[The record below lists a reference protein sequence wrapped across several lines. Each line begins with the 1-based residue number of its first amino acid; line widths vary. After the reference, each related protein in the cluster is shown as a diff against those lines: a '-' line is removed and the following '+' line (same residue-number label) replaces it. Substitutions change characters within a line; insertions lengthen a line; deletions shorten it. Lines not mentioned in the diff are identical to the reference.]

1 MFDKLKQK
9 WKVSGVQFWLIMTTF
24 AVTGS
29 TTAWITR
36 KITDW
41 VGAEKYSPGWWGLK
55 LSILLV
61 GYQLLILF
69 FGGLFGQFRFFWSY
83 EKKILQK
90 LGFLPKKT
98 KNPIFL
104 AVFASGKGSNFEK
117 IVRHFGSKPYIRV
130 SLLVSNNP
138 GAGALEIARQN
149 NIPLL
154 VISRE
159 DLKHTGTLARRLME
173 SKIDFIVLAGFLWKL
188 PQELIEAFRGKILNI
203 HPALLPKFGGRGM
216 YGSNVH
222 EAVIAAGEKK
232 SGISIHLVDEHY
244 DNGDV
249 IFRAECPVDENETAE
264 SLAEKIHLLEH
275 AHFPE
280 QIEKFIEKKNLR

>member
-1 MFDKLKQK
+1 MFDKLKVK
-9 WKVSGVQFWLIMTTF
+9 WRVSGVQFWLIMTTF

-41 VGAEKYSPGWWGLK
+41 VGVEKYSLGWWVLK
-55 LSILLV
+55 LSILLI
-61 GYQLLILF
+61 GYQILILF
-69 FGGLFGQFRFFWSY
+69 FGFLFGQFRFFWSY

-90 LGFLPKKT
+90 LGFLPKNTQKT
-98 KNPIFL
+98 VLL

-117 IVRHFGSKPYIRV
+117 IVNHFVRKPDIRV

-138 GAGALEIARQN
+138 EAGALEIARRN
-149 NIPLL
+149 NIPIL

-159 DLKHTGTLARRLME
+159 DFKHPGTLSGQLRE
-173 SKIDFIVLAGFLWKL
+173 SKIDYIILAGFLWKL
-188 PQELIEAFRGKILNI
+188 PQVLIDAYRGKILNI
-203 HPALLPKFGGRGM
+203 HPALLPKFGGKGM

-249 IFRAECPVDENETAE
+249 VFRAECTVDENETPE

-275 AHFPE
+275 AHFPG
-280 QIEKFIEKKNLR
+280 QIEKFIEKQNLR